1 MEHVLTWKKAVIG
14 SVSCHI
20 VAGLALG
27 IIGWHVSQMAV
38 EEAYEIDLSIP
49 LQEEQEI
56 KKTVEFPKP
65 LAMDEMVN
73 RVTVATQNANP
84 NAGGG
89 GGGTPLATPTPV
101 APASVVAPGA
111 GTMPIPGAREGNQ
124 TSFNGLGTGYNTE
137 GGTVGDGLGS
147 GEGSGVGSGNEAGV
161 APGEPFDTDGFWSAV
176 NANKA
181 YPPMAIRRNIEGD
194 VTVEV
199 TLDSSGNLVAADV
212 VSSSNRLLA
221 EAALSAVRSA
231 TPYNNPTGESITISV
246 PVSFRL
252 AD

>member
-27 IIGWHVSQMAV
+27 IIGWHMSQVAL

-49 LQEEQEI
+49 VQEEQALA
-56 KKTVEFPKP
+56 KQVEFPKP
-65 LAMDEMVN
+65 LAAEEVVN
-73 RVTVATQNANP
+73 RVAAVTQNPNP

-89 GGGTPLATPTPV
+89 GGGTPSATPTPI
-101 APASVVAPGA
+101 APASVVAPGE

-124 TSFNGLGTGYNTE
+124 TSFNGLGEGYNTE
-137 GGTVGDGLGS
+137 GGPVG
-147 GEGSGVGSGNEAGV
+147 EGVGSGSGAGIGSGDEPGV
-161 APGEPFDTDGFWSAV
+161 APGEPFDSDGFWSVV
-176 NANKA
+176 NANKS
-181 YPPMAIRRNIEGD
+181 YPTMAIRRNIEGD
-194 VTVEV
+194 VTVQV
-199 TLDSSGNLVAADV
+199 TLDSGGQLVDAEV

-221 EAALSAVRSA
+221 EAALTAVRNA
-231 TPYNNPTGESITISV
+231 TPYPNPTGESITISV

-252 AD
+252 VD